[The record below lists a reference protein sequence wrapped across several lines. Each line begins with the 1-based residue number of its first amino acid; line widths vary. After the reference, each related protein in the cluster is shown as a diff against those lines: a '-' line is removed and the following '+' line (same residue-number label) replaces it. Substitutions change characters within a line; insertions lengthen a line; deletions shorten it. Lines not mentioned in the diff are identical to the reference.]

1 VEAGERWVVGVLAS
15 QPRSGEAATP
25 GIAAPPPPRL
35 DPNSDTADASLRRGD
50 IMANL

>member
-25 GIAAPPPPRL
+25 GTAAPPRL
-35 DPNSDTADASLRRGD
+35 DPNSDTADASLRKGD
-50 IMANL
+50 VMANL